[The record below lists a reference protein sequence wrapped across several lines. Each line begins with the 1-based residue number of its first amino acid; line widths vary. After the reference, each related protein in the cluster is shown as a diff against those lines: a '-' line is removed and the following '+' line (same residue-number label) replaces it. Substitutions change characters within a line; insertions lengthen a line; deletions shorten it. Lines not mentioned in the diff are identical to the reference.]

1 MGFSISGEFITNT
14 ARELYEAGN
23 HAQAARL
30 VQAGFGHA
38 LSLKEI
44 NAVIG
49 GSARIV
55 SINHTEFQI
64 IEETPEYRT
73 FVSSNWGKRKSL
85 DSLD

>member
-30 VQAGFGHA
+30 VEAGFGQA

-49 GSARIV
+49 GKCRII
-55 SINHTEFQI
+55 SMNHTEFQI
-64 IEETPEYRT
+64 VEETPEYKK
-73 FVSSNWGKRKSL
+73 FLDNNSKKKSL